1 MLAFR
6 ITLFGFTIAITFII
20 QSFIIAYK
28 YYHIESK
35 FTTYIFNALT
45 IIATFILCAITN
57 YNEHHS
63 EFTNMLKYGILFMVV
78 ADVFAVY
85 DFIKHKK
92 KGISRLLVKQTVD
105 NSQSGIIAF
114 NHNGKVMFQNDVMY
128 RIMQSLD
135 IHGEHIEKLKQIA
148 KEKIGDDYVVL
159 VQGKPILFC
168 ISNDQKEI
176 TAFDI
181 EEEYTVR
188 EKLREQTKKIEEN
201 NEKLIYAMENVEELQ
216 KAEKTLQMKNKLH
229 DILGQNLS
237 VLQACLNTENL
248 NEERFEDVKFMIKQM
263 FTSIDEVDDPYSS
276 LDNLIRVN
284 ENLGVKIKLK
294 GELPKNKE
302 EAKVFFEIIRDAV
315 TNAVKHADSTEI
327 RIDIKDNTT
336 YYQLTIHNNGKKAK
350 EVIVENDGIKGM
362 RRKANEIGYEVKVNT
377 IPEFQIVVMK
387 TGL

>member
-216 KAEKTLQMKNKLH
+216 KAEKTLQMKNKFH

-302 EAKVFFEIIRDAV
+302 EAKVFFEIIREAV

>member
-1 MLAFR
+1 MLAFK
-6 ITLFGFTIAITFII
+6 ITLFGFTLAMTFIV
-20 QSFIIAYK
+20 QSFIIANK
-28 YYHIESK
+28 YYNIESK
-35 FTTYIFNALT
+35 ITTYIFNVFS
-45 IIATFILCAITN
+45 IITAFILCVMTN

-63 EFTNMLKYGILFMVV
+63 EFSNMLKYGIVFMVM
-78 ADVFAVY
+78 ADAFAIY

-128 RIMQSLD
+128 HIMQLLD
-135 IHGEHIEKLKQIA
+135 IHSEHIEKIKQIA
-148 KEKIGDDYVVL
+148 KEKIEDDYVVL
-159 VQGKPILFC
+159 VQGKPMLFC

-181 EEEYTVR
+181 GEEYTVR

-216 KAEKTLQMKNKLH
+216 KAEKILKMKNKFH

-237 VLQACLNTENL
+237 VLQAYLNTENL
-248 NEERFEDVKFMIKQM
+248 NEEKFEDVKFMIKQM
-263 FTSIDEVDDPYSS
+263 FAGIDEVSDPYGS

-284 ENLGVKIKLK
+284 KNLGVNIRLDGKL
-294 GELPKNKE
+294 PTSKE
-302 EAKVFFEIIRDAV
+302 EAKVFFEIIREAV
-315 TNAVKHADSTEI
+315 TNAIKHADSTEI
-327 RIDIKDNTT
+327 RIDIKDNTSC
-336 YYQLTIHNNGKKAK
+336 YQMTIQNNGKKAK

-362 RRKANEIGYEVKVNT
+362 RRKAGEIGYEVKVNT
-377 IPEFQIVVMK
+377 MPEFQIEVMK